1 MPITA
6 ATAAW
11 LVPAIVGGATVAQ
24 GVHATKSA
32 NRTNMRA
39 LDASEHSDTRA
50 ADLAKADAERQE
62 RIDTARLQAE
72 KDNLA
77 LQLVEAKAAREA
89 QLAETKADRESR
101 LQRDRERWA
110 DYLRINE
117 PVWRQGQG
125 MLNTLSG
132 IMGYGGG
139 WQGMPS
145 GASMPPSGSNT
156 VPGTRAP
163 AAASFLPRVGAGD
176 LVDPNGN
183 PISLPRDAGPRPDF
197 ERTIQTAR
205 RPSLV
210 ATPAPKAFTLADLMQ
225 LASMGGGATAQS
237 RIPSYGGS
245 MA

>member
-6 ATAAW
+6 ATAAG

-89 QLAETKADRESR
+89 QLAETKADRESQ
-101 LQRDRERWA
+101 LKRDRERWA

-117 PVWRQGQG
+117 PVWRQGQAL
-125 MLNTLSG
+125 LNTLSG
-132 IMGYGGG
+132 LMGYRGERG
-139 WQGMPS
+139 QGMPL
-145 GASMPPSGSNT
+145 GRPTIASMPPSGST
-156 VPGTRAP
+156 AVPGTRAP

-176 LVDPNGN
+176 LVDPNRN
-183 PISLPRDAGPRPDF
+183 SIRLPRDAGPRPDF
-197 ERTIQTAR
+197 E
-205 RPSLV
+205 
-210 ATPAPKAFTLADLMQ
+210 
-225 LASMGGGATAQS
+225 
-237 RIPSYGGS
+237 
-245 MA
+245 